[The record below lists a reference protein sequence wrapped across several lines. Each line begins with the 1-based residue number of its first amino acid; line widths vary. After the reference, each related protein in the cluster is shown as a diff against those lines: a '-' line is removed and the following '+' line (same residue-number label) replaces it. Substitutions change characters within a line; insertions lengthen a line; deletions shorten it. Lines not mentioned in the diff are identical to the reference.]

1 MRSIAERYLI
11 ATIFFVAAEVW
22 VGIGLLS
29 GLQCLLAFTLASA
42 VVAVVQRR
50 RLVAARGRAR
60 ASARGSARRT
70 RPAVAAPRASRAP
83 SGAEAPVR
91 RRLRE
96 RRLAPDGP
104 RPLVARS

>member
-1 MRSIAERYLI
+1 MKSIAQRYLI
-11 ATIFFVAAEVW
+11 ATVFFVAAELW

-60 ASARGSARRT
+60 ASARGGARRSRPAAAAPRT
-70 RPAVAAPRASRAP
+70 RP
-83 SGAEAPVR
+83 
-91 RRLRE
+91 
-96 RRLAPDGP
+96 
-104 RPLVARS
+104 RPLPPEPKPLYDDDSASVGWPQMARDRW